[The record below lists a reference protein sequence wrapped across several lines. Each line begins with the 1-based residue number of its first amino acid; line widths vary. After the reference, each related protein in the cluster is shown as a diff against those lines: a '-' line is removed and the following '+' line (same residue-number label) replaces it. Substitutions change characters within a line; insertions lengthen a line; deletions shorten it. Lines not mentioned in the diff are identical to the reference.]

1 MSQTKPKPTNN
12 HIPENVVFN
21 IVAWLPVKSVI
32 RFRCVCKS
40 WDSFIISPYFI
51 STHLNNNNSKYHG
64 CFIRVPESFG
74 KKGKVC
80 EVFCDRTYYIISEYP
95 VPSGFDRFY
104 VGSTSAGNGIVGSC
118 NGLLCIP
125 HYKGFCVDVIYLYN
139 PVLRKFKKLPDS
151 SFRKR
156 YDWVAAGFGYQ
167 SKTNDYKVIRVCC
180 LVGFTKLG
188 KPKMKRKYA
197 EVYTLS
203 SNSWR
208 RVEISLRPNVRLHGN
223 NRISHAIFACGALHW
238 LVDFIEYEDELQC
251 ETKILTFDVYNEKF
265 RDIALP
271 DGGRR
276 TQHIAAFRGKLAFIT
291 VNYYDR
297 YITMWVMEE
306 YGDVHESWNK
316 LFSLLIETGFFYGCT
331 RYAGL
336 PDALQGNSTYVESL
350 VLLDEGTE
358 LSG

>member
-1 MSQTKPKPTNN
+1 MY
-12 HIPENVVFN
+12 
-21 IVAWLPVKSVI
+21 
-32 RFRCVCKS
+32 
-40 WDSFIISPYFI
+40 D
-51 STHLNNNNSKYHG
+51 
-64 CFIRVPESFG
+64 
-74 KKGKVC
+74 
-80 EVFCDRTYYIISEYP
+80 IISEYP

-104 VGSTSAGNGIVGSC
+104 FGSLSAGIVGSC

-125 HYKGFCVDVIYLYN
+125 HYKGDCVDVIYLYN
-139 PVLRKFKKLPDS
+139 PVIRKFKRLPDS
-151 SFRKR
+151 SFSER

-167 SKTNDYKVIRVCC
+167 SKTNDYKVIRIYC
-180 LVGFTKLG
+180 LGGFTKFG
-188 KPKMKRKYA
+188 KPKIKCQYA

-223 NRISHAIFACGALHW
+223 ESISHATFAREALHW

-251 ETKILTFDVYNEKF
+251 ETKILSFDVYNEKS

-271 DGGRR
+271 DGGRTTQHIALPDGCR
-276 TQHIAAFRGKLAFIT
+276 TQHIAVFRGKLAFIT
-291 VNYYDR
+291 VNTVNYYDP

-316 LFSLLIETGFFYGCT
+316 LFSLLIKTDFFYGCT

-336 PDALQGNSTYVESL
+336 PDALQGNFTYVESL
-350 VLLDEGTE
+350 VLLDGGTE

>member
-1 MSQTKPKPTNN
+1 MP
-12 HIPENVVFN
+12 
-21 IVAWLPVKSVI
+21 
-32 RFRCVCKS
+32 
-40 WDSFIISPYFI
+40 DY
-51 STHLNNNNSKYHG
+51 
-64 CFIRVPESFG
+64 FG

-80 EVFCDRTYYIISEYP
+80 KVVCDRTYDIISEYP
-95 VPSGFDRFY
+95 VPSGFDGFY
-104 VGSTSAGNGIVGSC
+104 VGSLSAGIVGSC

-125 HYKGFCVDVIYLYN
+125 HYEGYCVDVIYLYN
-139 PVLRKFKKLPDS
+139 PVIRKFKRLPDS
-151 SFRKR
+151 SFSER

-167 SKTNDYKVIRVCC
+167 SKTNDYKVIRIYC
-180 LVGFTKLG
+180 LGGLTKFG
-188 KPKMKRKYA
+188 EPKIKCQYA
-197 EVYTLS
+197 DVYTLS

-223 NRISHAIFACGALHW
+223 ESISHAIFACGALHW

-251 ETKILTFDVYNEKF
+251 ETKILSFDVYNEKS

-271 DGGRR
+271 DGGRTTQHIALPDGCSR
-276 TQHIAAFRGKLAFIT
+276 TQHIAVFRGKLAFIT
-291 VNYYDR
+291 VNTVNYYDP

-316 LFSLLIETGFFYGCT
+316 LFSLLIKTGFFYGCT

-336 PDALQGNSTYVESL
+336 PDALQGNFTYVESL